1 MTFEEELAGT
11 GRLVYTN
18 KGVSMMPLLRQ
29 GKDIMVMEA
38 CTASQVR
45 KLDAVLFVREKKMP
59 SEAERKPSPVEA
71 GQARAG
77 EFPSEAEQA
86 QKGRRDYVLHRVLR
100 INPDGTF
107 WIMGDNCLTGETVAG
122 DRIIGRL
129 TAVIRDG
136 KTISMQKPGLAYLC
150 YLYLWCRPY
159 HLRIFL
165 LRGKNFAKR
174 CLRFVRRRI
183 QR

>member
-45 KLDAVLFVREKKMP
+45 KLDAVLFVREGKGKK
-59 SEAERKPSPVEA
+59 
-71 GQARAG
+71 
-77 EFPSEAEQA
+77 
-86 QKGRRDYVLHRVLR
+86 DYVLHRVLR
-100 INPDGTF
+100 IHPDGTF
-107 WIMGDNCLTGETVAG
+107 WIMGDNCLTGETVFG

-136 KTISMQKPGLAYLC
+136 KTISVQKPGPAYLC

-165 LRGKNFAKR
+165 LRGKNFARR

-183 QR
+183 FRR